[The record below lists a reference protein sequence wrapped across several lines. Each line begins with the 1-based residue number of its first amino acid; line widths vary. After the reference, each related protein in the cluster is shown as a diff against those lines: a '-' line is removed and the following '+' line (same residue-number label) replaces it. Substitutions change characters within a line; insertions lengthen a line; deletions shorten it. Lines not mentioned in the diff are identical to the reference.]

1 MKYPGCGCMVEN
13 DESNSVGRFDVNSK
27 FMRVF
32 LVIIAVFLIF
42 AGPTYISYV
51 LFDILN
57 VNYVVSVISGFVL
70 FIAGLLL
77 MLFLIRKKIIT

>member
-1 MKYPGCGCMVEN
+1 MVGNDEN
-13 DESNSVGRFDVNSK
+13 DNVGRFDVNSK
-27 FMRVF
+27 FMRFF
-32 LVIIAVFLIF
+32 LILLSVFLIF

-51 LFDILN
+51 LFDALK
-57 VNYVVSVISGFVL
+57 VNYVASLVSGFAL

>member
-1 MKYPGCGCMVEN
+1 MVEN
-13 DESNSVGRFDVNSK
+13 DENNAVGRFDVSSK

-32 LVIIAVFLIF
+32 LVLIAVFLIF
-42 AGPTYISYV
+42 AGPTYVSYV
-51 LFDILN
+51 LFNILN
-57 VNYVVSVISGFVL
+57 VNYVASVVSGIAL

>member
-1 MKYPGCGCMVEN
+1 MVEN
-13 DESNSVGRFDVNSK
+13 DENNAVGRFDVSSK

-32 LVIIAVFLIF
+32 LVLIAVFLIF
-42 AGPTYISYV
+42 AGPTYVSYV

-57 VNYVVSVISGFVL
+57 VNYVASVVSGIAL